1 MLRAS
6 RNCASIDFL
15 LLGFLIFNPSVGA
28 AEQKA
33 AVFGTPT
40 ANVRA
45 GAGVEHALKTTLKE
59 GDLVV
64 VEKLEGEWYLVNA
77 VDGQKG
83 YVHKN
88 LLKLAADAT
97 PQSIPAQPAAPA
109 PNAPQAK
116 APLKDAAVVP
126 APAPA
131 ARQAPALQTKPAEA
145 KSQSILQMLEGREA
159 ELKIGLF
166 IAGVAFVIGWFCGG
180 SFYQRRERKSRYKLR
195 F

>member
-6 RNCASIDFL
+6 RDSAPIAVL
-15 LLGFLIFNPSVGA
+15 LLAFFIIDRSDGV

-40 ANVRA
+40 ANLRA
-45 GAGVEHALKTTLKE
+45 GAGIEHALKTTLKE
-59 GDLVV
+59 GDQVV

-77 VDGQKG
+77 ADGQKG

-88 LLKLAADAT
+88 LLKLAADAI
-97 PQSIPAQPAAPA
+97 PQPIPAQPAIPK
-109 PNAPQAK
+109 PNALDAK
-116 APLKDAAVVP
+116 EPVKHDAVAP
-126 APAPA
+126 APAPLA
-131 ARQAPALQTKPAEA
+131 PVVQAKPAEA
-145 KSQSILQMLEGREA
+145 KSQSILQMMEGREA
-159 ELKIGLF
+159 EVKIGLL

>member
-6 RNCASIDFL
+6 RNPAAFAFL
-15 LLGFLIFNPSVGA
+15 LLAFLIIARGA
-28 AEQKA
+28 GFAQQKA

-59 GDLVV
+59 GDQVV
-64 VEKLEGEWYLVNA
+64 VEKLEGEWYLINA
-77 VDGQKG
+77 ADGQKG

-88 LLKLAADAT
+88 FLKLVADAT
-97 PQSIPAQPAAPA
+97 PQPVPAQVATPQPIAPEIKAPVKNAAVAPA
-109 PNAPQAK
+109 PVQRVPQA
-116 APLKDAAVVP
+116 PVP
-126 APAPA
+126 
-131 ARQAPALQTKPAEA
+131 QTKPAEA

-159 ELKIGLF
+159 EVKIGLF
-166 IAGVAFVIGWFCGG
+166 IAGVAFAIGWFCGG